1 MLTPLGFSGINGLP
15 SVGEVA
21 STERGHGIVLFVGLA
36 VFLIAGGLFLLLKKA
51 FQSTDAE
58 KTQFK
63 FILFGALTT
72 FSLIIIFNLILPI
85 VFNKLSLIPLGA
97 VFIFPF
103 VAFTAYAI
111 IKYHLLNIRVIAAEM
126 LMFLVVVVS
135 FSEIIFA
142 QGPAQI
148 IFRVSIFIIL
158 SFFGTLLVR
167 SVRSEVNQR
176 ERLQELTQELERVNL
191 KLETVNLQLAEMNEK
206 LKKMDQLKSEFVSM
220 AGHQLR
226 GPMTV
231 IKGYISLILDGTIKG
246 ANPAIHEALSRAM
259 FSTEQLIKLIADLLD
274 LSRIEAGKIKYEM
287 TEGDLSKIMKEVLDK
302 FKAIADKKSVA
313 LVLKDRTG
321 GQARMVFDQDKI
333 REAVVNYTDNAVK
346 YSPQGGRVVVGLD
359 IVGAGAGARMR
370 VSVRDNG
377 IGIRPE
383 DIQKLFVKFSR
394 TVEAQRHDP
403 NGLGIGLFFAKRVV
417 EDHGGTAGVESEGIG
432 HGSTFWFEIPV
443 NR

>member
-1 MLTPLGFSGINGLP
+1 
-15 SVGEVA
+15 
-21 STERGHGIVLFVGLA
+21 
-36 VFLIAGGLFLLLKKA
+36 
-51 FQSTDAE
+51 
-58 KTQFK
+58 
-63 FILFGALTT
+63 
-72 FSLIIIFNLILPI
+72 
-85 VFNKLSLIPLGA
+85 
-97 VFIFPF
+97 
-103 VAFTAYAI
+103 
-111 IKYHLLNIRVIAAEM
+111 
-126 LMFLVVVVS
+126 
-135 FSEIIFA
+135 
-142 QGPAQI
+142 
-148 IFRVSIFIIL
+148 
-158 SFFGTLLVR
+158 
-167 SVRSEVNQR
+167 VRSEVNQR